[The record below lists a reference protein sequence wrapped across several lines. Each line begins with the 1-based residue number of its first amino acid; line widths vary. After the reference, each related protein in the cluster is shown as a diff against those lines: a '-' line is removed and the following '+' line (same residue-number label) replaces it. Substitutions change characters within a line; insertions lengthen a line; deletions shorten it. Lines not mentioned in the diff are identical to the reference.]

1 MMHTSKTLDITKV
14 TGHRTEHLGIQKFNE
29 AIGFRDEREKS
40 FKSVLTTE
48 EREKYLDSLKEELN
62 ARCKG
67 LKHQIFEIG
76 ELLFVVKK
84 ILPHGEFKPWIND
97 NFEFCYETA
106 HNYMKVYIVCMGNPE
121 IVEYFKPSSL
131 YVISNPKFPE
141 GLRKA
146 LFKGVKGPVDI
157 KKKDLVQIALQ
168 IKKGELTITDKEVQD
183 LLIRQRD
190 ISLWE
195 EYKIELKAINQL
207 ISKRLERIVEL
218 SRIQTVNPLIKT
230 DTDEEEQVRQQVQ
243 NKIIEKVEQCRD
255 EIDTMLKE
263 LDEKCK

>member
-1 MMHTSKTLDITKV
+1 MYTSKTLDITKV
-14 TGHRTEHLGIQKFNE
+14 PGHGTEELGIQKLSE
-29 AIGFRDEREKS
+29 AIRLRDEREIS
-40 FKSVLTTE
+40 FNGYSLTGDKRE
-48 EREKYLDSLKEELN
+48 EYLDSIKEELN

-76 ELLFVVKK
+76 KLLFVVKK

-106 HNYMKVYIVCMGNPE
+106 LNYRKVYIACMGHPE
-121 IVEYFKPSSL
+121 IVKYFKPACL
-131 YVISNPKFPE
+131 YVISKPDFPG
-141 GLRKA
+141 GLREA
-146 LFKGVKGPVDI
+146 LFEGVKGPVDI
-157 KKKDLVQIALQ
+157 KKKDLVQLALKF
-168 IKKGELTITDKEVQD
+168 KKGELKITDKEVQD

-195 EYKIELKAINQL
+195 EYKIELKTLNQL
-207 ISKRLERIVEL
+207 ISKRLERIVKL

-230 DTDEEEQVRQQVQ
+230 DTDEEEQIREEQQ
-243 NKIIEKVEQCRD
+243 NKIIEQVEKFI
-255 EIDTMLKE
+255 EETDTMIKD